1 MTGSGSV
8 FDALG
13 RLRNISV
20 FAAVGLASTLAYALL
35 FNLAHAHLPVP
46 AALSSVLAYSLCAV
60 GSYLGHR
67 HLSFRSDRAH
77 ALALPRFV
85 LVSLAGNAAAFL
97 IAAVLTDWLG
107 YPVIATTIVICVA
120 IPLGSLVLNAGYV
133 FGASLVAPQTSPDL
147 PGPLSRPAAIQ
158 SSAVMPDASTQWGWL
173 CVLALLCMAMLAWSG
188 GKVLGDP
195 DTPWHVATG
204 KLVWDNMA
212 MPHADSWS
220 HTFAGQPWIARDWLS
235 QVLLY
240 LGFLAGGWPG
250 TALMAWLAVA
260 LSLVIT
266 GRVLMQHAP
275 PLMVLCMGWMAFT
288 TLHVT
293 ILARPHIMALP
304 VLALWTAWLVQ
315 AASTTRRPPWL
326 ALGVMVL
333 WSNLHAGFTIGFVIA
348 AGIALDAIWR
358 TEHGERLRAL
368 AEWLLFGCGCIL
380 AAMVNPYGYASL
392 VINIQMAAGN
402 EGMAYIDEWEP
413 MAFHGHN
420 VLILAYAAL
429 LLGSLLVDAR
439 KNIFRLLLGA
449 FVVYTCMK
457 HERFVMLLAIVL
469 PILAQESAPKALRMV
484 LDRLNAFRDSP
495 PLLPHTLSKP
505 AAMVSATA
513 LAALLVL
520 NPAEPPNLMARDA
533 ALAKVPA
540 GIRQGKVFN
549 SYNLGG
555 YLVSRNVPTFIDGRT
570 DQLFLGGFL
579 DRFMAA
585 ILSKETDK
593 LGQMLDQHGVSWAF
607 VTAAT
612 KEAAL
617 LERLRGWRL
626 LHQNGQAK
634 VFVRVEG

>member
-1 MTGSGSV
+1 MTGGGSV
-8 FDALG
+8 FTVLR

-20 FAAVGLASTLAYALL
+20 FAVVGLASTLAYALL
-35 FNLAHAHLPVP
+35 FNVLHAHLPVP

-67 HLSFRSDRAH
+67 HLSFRSARAH

-85 LVSLAGNAAAFL
+85 LVSFAANAAAFL
-97 IAAVLTDWLG
+97 IAAVLTDWQG
-107 YPVIATTIVICVA
+107 YPVIVTTAVICVV

-133 FGASLVAPQTSPDL
+133 FGANLLPPQVPPDMPVPVPRL
-147 PGPLSRPAAIQ
+147 AESRTARAI
-158 SSAVMPDASTQWGWL
+158 PDTLTQWGWL
-173 CVLALLCMAMLAWSG
+173 SVLALLCMAMLAWSG

-204 KLVWDNMA
+204 KLVWESMA
-212 MPHADSWS
+212 MPHADTWS
-220 HTFAGQPWIARDWLS
+220 HTFTGQPWIARDWLS

-293 ILARPHIMALP
+293 LLARPHIMALP

-348 AGIALDAIWR
+348 AAIALDAIWR
-358 TEHGERLRAL
+358 TEPADRLRAL

-380 AAMVNPYGYASL
+380 AAMLNPYGYASL

-420 VLILAYAAL
+420 VMLLSYSAL
-429 LLGSLLVDAR
+429 LLGSLLVDVR
-439 KNIFRLLLGA
+439 KNAFRLLLGA

-457 HERFVMLLAIVL
+457 HERFVMLMAIVL
-469 PILAQESAPKALRMV
+469 PILAQESAPKALRLL
-484 LDRLNAFRDSP
+484 LDRLNAFQNSLL
-495 PLLPHTLSKP
+495 LLPQAMWKP
-505 AAMVSATA
+505 AAMVSAAVFAILLA
-513 LAALLVL
+513 LK
-520 NPAEPPNLMARDA
+520 PAEPPSQKARDA
-533 ALAKVPA
+533 VLSEVPA

-579 DRFMAA
+579 DRFMDA

-593 LGQMLDQHGVSWAF
+593 LGEMLDQHGVSWAF

-626 LHQNGQAK
+626 LHANEQAK
-634 VFVRVEG
+634 VFVRIPG

>member
-1 MTGSGSV
+1 MTGGTFV
-8 FDALG
+8 FTALR

-20 FAAVGLASTLAYALL
+20 FALVGLASTLAYALL
-35 FNLAHAHLPVP
+35 FNLLHAHLPVP
-46 AALSSVLAYSLCAV
+46 AAASSVLAYSLCAI

-77 ALALPRFV
+77 SLALPRFV

-107 YPVIATTIVICVA
+107 YPVIVTTAAVCVA

-133 FGASLVAPQTSPDL
+133 FGVSLVASETLDERRKSEPEPIQPV
-147 PGPLSRPAAIQ
+147 PGTA
-158 SSAVMPDASTQWGWL
+158 MPDALTEWGWL
-173 CVLALLCMAMLAWSG
+173 SVLALLCMVMLAWSG

-204 KLVWDNMA
+204 RLVWDSMA
-212 MPHADSWS
+212 MPHADTWS

-240 LGFLAGGWPG
+240 LGFLAAGWPG
-250 TALMAWLAVA
+250 TALVAWLAVA

-266 GRVLMQHAP
+266 GRVLMQHAS

-293 ILARPHIMALP
+293 ILARPHIVALP

-326 ALGVMVL
+326 ALGMMVL

-348 AGIALDAIWR
+348 AAIALDAIWR
-358 TEHGERLRAL
+358 TDHGDRLRAL
-368 AEWLLFGCGCIL
+368 AEWLLFGCGCVA

-392 VINIQMAAGN
+392 VINIQMYAGN

-413 MAFHGHN
+413 MAIHGHN
-420 VLILAYAAL
+420 ILILTYAAL

-439 KNIFRLLLGA
+439 KNVFRLLLGI
-449 FVVYTCMK
+449 FVIYTCFK
-457 HERFVMLLAIVL
+457 HERFVMLMAIVL
-469 PILAQESAPKALRMV
+469 PILAQDSAPRALQLL
-484 LDRLNAFRDSP
+484 LDRLNAFRNAG
-495 PLLPHTLSKP
+495 PLFPHALWKP
-505 AAMVSATA
+505 AAAVSAVA
-513 LAALLVL
+513 LTALLVL
-520 NPAEPPNLMARDA
+520 KPAEFPNMKARDA
-533 ALAKVPA
+533 ALLEVPPA
-540 GIRQGKVFN
+540 IRQGKVFN

-555 YLVSRNVPTFIDGRT
+555 YLVSREVPIFIDGRT
-570 DQLFLGGFL
+570 DQLFLGGFF

-585 ILSKETDK
+585 IQSKDTDK
-593 LGQMLDQHGVSWAF
+593 LGELLDQHGVSWAF

-626 LHQNGQAK
+626 LHQNDQAK
-634 VFVRVEG
+634 VFVKVPG